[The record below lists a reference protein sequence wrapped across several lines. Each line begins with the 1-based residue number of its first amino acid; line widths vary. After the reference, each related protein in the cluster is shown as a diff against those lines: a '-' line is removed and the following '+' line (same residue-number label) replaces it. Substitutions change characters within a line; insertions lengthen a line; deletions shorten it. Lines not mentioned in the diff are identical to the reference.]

1 MFSLV
6 ICYIMHRIR
15 LLNYD
20 FIVLFTIFT
29 ERCFLY
35 RICAFVSIY
44 LIFLGNTVLLNTVDI
59 LYKQ

>member
-1 MFSLV
+1 
-6 ICYIMHRIR
+6 MHRIR